1 LPYIRPAGYSTLVVV
16 LLWEGK
22 SGAAWQ
28 AATAGDCWDEPW
40 LRAARERAATHPA
53 DAIPTLL
60 AAADQAIG
68 HKNRDSYQVATRLLM
83 EAFAIPALRPSGGLR
98 ISAARCTQRTSPS
111 VEPISEACLDD

>member
-83 EAFAIPALRPSGGLR
+83 EAFAIPALATVR
-98 ISAARCTQRTSPS
+98 RTSNLSCTLHAAHKPKRGT
-111 VEPISEACLDD
+111 DF